1 MLLSTCDHFEKRQEG
16 RNIRDN
22 ASGNAN
28 NQIQSKDA
36 EQKKSQDN
44 SRCLDS
50 NQIDTEVNKM
60 DNTVNTYQ
68 DANKNRPQQQNSI
81 HGHLLQCYSTTC
93 RKETNSSCY
102 STECRNKQN
111 NEPNVGITTQ
121 GDGIDL
127 MHSKD
132 AEDDKPQQ
140 NYGHLK
146 SDEVDMETS
155 IKDEKMNAYHED
167 DPIIPEKQN
176 FV

>member
-1 MLLSTCDHFEKRQEG
+1 MLAQEKYLQLKNRHDFFLNPQHNNIFSLSWIKQFNGPITNINDMLLSTCDHFEKRQEG

-22 ASGNAN
+22 ASGDAN
-28 NQIQSKDA
+28 NQIQSKEA

-68 DANKNRPQQQNSI
+68 DTNENRPQQQNSI

-111 NEPNVGITTQ
+111 NELIYCRHFCAV
-121 GDGIDL
+121 L
-127 MHSKD
+127 YLVSC
-132 AEDDKPQQ
+132 
-140 NYGHLK
+140 YK
-146 SDEVDMETS
+146 S
-155 IKDEKMNAYHED
+155 
-167 DPIIPEKQN
+167 
-176 FV
+176 